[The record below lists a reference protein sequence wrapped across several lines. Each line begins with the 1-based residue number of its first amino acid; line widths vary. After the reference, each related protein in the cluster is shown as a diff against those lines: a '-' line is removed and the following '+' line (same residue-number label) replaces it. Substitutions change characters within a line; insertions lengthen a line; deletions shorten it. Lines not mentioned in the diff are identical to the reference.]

1 MSKAQYPEPVTGAF
15 IFNRENQ
22 ILLAKSWKWP
32 GDIWSVAGGHI
43 EYGEKIEDAV
53 EREVM
58 EELGLVVKFQRVITV
73 LESIFSPNFVK
84 KKHFIFNECECLLVG
99 EFRPRYNAEIQETR
113 WFSLTDALSLKNL
126 HPAVRTT
133 IEIVDKEQ
141 NAK

>member
-53 EREVM
+53 ERYF
-58 EELGLVVKFQRVITV
+58 LRILSRKST
-73 LESIFSPNFVK
+73 LFSMNV
-84 KKHFIFNECECLLVG
+84 
-99 EFRPRYNAEIQETR
+99 NAC
-113 WFSLTDALSLKNL
+113 
-126 HPAVRTT
+126 
-133 IEIVDKEQ
+133 
-141 NAK
+141 